1 MNKFEEFN
9 IKSIPHIENYISDM
23 LANAEL
29 NNDPTHNKISVELI
43 CRLSIP
49 DNN

>member
-9 IKSIPHIENYISDM
+9 IKSISHIENYDTNM
-23 LANAEL
+23 LENASS
-29 NNDPTHNKISVELI
+29 NNDPTHKIFSIEQI
-43 CRLSIP
+43 CRLSIH